1 MNNDLKND
9 IYPIPQSLL
18 DILKNNVKSLKS
30 GQKGYDRCNNM
41 INDGSLSYS
50 QAKKFKNEL
59 ENDLDGFDY
68 DVVGGDDMLQFI
80 NKSLGDRRDS
90 VHRSK
95 KIRQNSGEENVFKKT
110 HTKDKSKNP
119 TKVRKIKI
127 STKVDDINNNRAIY
141 EEIDRIKKLL
151 K

>member
-119 TKVRKIKI
+119 TKVRKVKI

-141 EEIDRIKKLL
+141 EEIDRIKNLL

>member
-141 EEIDRIKKLL
+141 EEIDRIKELL

>member
-9 IYPIPQSLL
+9 IYPIPQPLL

-41 INDGSLSYS
+41 INDGNLSYS

-95 KIRQNSGEENVFKKT
+95 KVRQNSGEENVFKKT

-119 TKVRKIKI
+119 TKVRKVKI

-141 EEIDRIKKLL
+141 EEIDRIKNLL

>member
-68 DVVGGDDMLQFI
+68 NVVGGDDMLQFI

-141 EEIDRIKKLL
+141 EEIDRIKNLL

>member
-141 EEIDRIKKLL
+141 EEIDRIKNLL